1 MRIIVGVTGATG
13 VEMSYYLMQ
22 ALKSIEGCKIHLVL
36 SSGAKATW
44 ELESEIPIEKLLAL
58 ADVVHDERNMAASI
72 SSGSFVTEGMIV
84 MPCSMKSLA
93 GIAAGYADTLNIRCL
108 LYTSRCV

>member
-44 ELESEIPIEKLLAL
+44 ELESEIPMEKSCLPLL
-58 ADVVHDERNMAASI
+58 M
-72 SSGSFVTEGMIV
+72 
-84 MPCSMKSLA
+84 
-93 GIAAGYADTLNIRCL
+93 
-108 LYTSRCV
+108 